1 MPVKPARPNHFAPR
15 AAAMKEMNV
24 TPFIDVLLV
33 LLIMLILAIPQPVHV
48 TAVDLPSEPKAL
60 LPIRDTNTIVIT
72 DTDALLWNGAEVT
85 PAQLGAQVAAASA
98 MEEEPVLRFEP
109 AALASYDRA
118 SRTIALINDNG
129 ASAFTFAGLSQYR
142 ALD

>member
-15 AAAMKEMNV
+15 AGAMKEMNV

-33 LLIMLILAIPQPVHV
+33 LLIVLILAIPQPVHV

-72 DTDALLWNGAEVT
+72 ETDALLWNGAEVT

-98 MEEEPVLRFEP
+98 MEEEPVLCFEP

-129 ASAFTFAGLSQYR
+129 ASAFTFAGLSQFR

>member
-1 MPVKPARPNHFAPR
+1 MKLARPNHFAPR
-15 AAAMKEMNV
+15 AGARNDMNV

-33 LLIMLILAIPQPVHV
+33 LLVMLILAIPQPVHV
-48 TAVDLPSEPKAL
+48 TAVDLPSEPKTL
-60 LPIRDTNTIVIT
+60 LPVRATNTIVIT

-85 PAQLGAQVAAASA
+85 PEQLGAQVAAASA